1 MEEEEVEVEESKKE
15 EREEEEV
22 IRATMQSSVAMHQS
36 CSCGPRGFFIS
47 SAQ

>member
-1 MEEEEVEVEESKKE
+1 MKEEEVEVEESKKE

-22 IRATMQSSVAMHQS
+22 IRTSVAMHQS